1 MRAYNISR
9 RRDMLPYLDST
20 GVTPS
25 TTRREQ
31 IYLIYPKQSLPPL
44 GEPRRALHDDDHE
57 LVLRADARGAQRLRV
72 VAQNVAPA
80 HEPDA
85 LRLAVVVL
93 RHERP
98 QLPDGARL
106 RDGAAEVARGKGL
119 APVRPERDL
128 EGRRRRRLRRA
139 LALEEGADRVAEAQA
154 AAERAVDEAHG

>member
-1 MRAYNISR
+1 MRHF
-9 RRDMLPYLDST
+9 
-20 GVTPS
+20 
-25 TTRREQ
+25 
-31 IYLIYPKQSLPPL
+31 
-44 GEPRRALHDDDHE
+44 RALE
-57 LVLRADARGAQRLRV
+57 NRVAPFMTTTMSLSFGRTPAAPSALRV
-72 VAQNVAPA
+72 VPQNIPAA

-106 RDGAAEVARGKGL
+106 RDLAPEVARGKGL
-119 APVRPERDL
+119 AAVRPERDL

-154 AAERAVDEAHG
+154 AAERAVDEALRRRSALVARSTPVKATNSS